1 VLYPILYKT
10 IDLFRMG
17 NTMPAKAPPVGD
29 ILAEKLRALGAR
41 IRTHRERQKVSAS
54 LAAEAAGM
62 SRVTLHRIER
72 GEPSVTMGAYL
83 SAIAA
88 IGLEL
93 DVIDP
98 HDPHDPRALR
108 ATLEVRATGLP
119 ARVRLADYPQLK
131 HLAWQLQG
139 VTELSPGD
147 ALSLYERNWRHIDQ
161 ATLQPAERALV
172 KALADQLGG
181 GRLLA

>member
-1 VLYPILYKT
+1 MAPGQRAAEDTACSRAVLYTILYIIT
-10 IDLFRMG
+10 DMFRMG

-29 ILAEKLRALGAR
+29 VLAEKLRALGGR
-41 IRTHRERQKVSAS
+41 IRAHRERQKVSAS

-93 DVIDP
+93 DLS
-98 HDPHDPRALR
+98 DPRAR
-108 ATLEVRATGLP
+108 
-119 ARVRLADYPQLK
+119 
-131 HLAWQLQG
+131 
-139 VTELSPGD
+139 S
-147 ALSLYERNWRHIDQ
+147 N
-161 ATLQPAERALV
+161 
-172 KALADQLGG
+172 
-181 GRLLA
+181 